1 MLKRILS
8 VLLCLAL
15 LLGGTALA
23 AKEDDYT
30 LPELLYQHF
39 SVQDYPIR
47 GSVALTASG
56 TAPWLDYLL
65 PLTASTLS
73 VRLLNLEDSDDFQY
87 QVYSQDESGNQQAL
101 TQLYRVGD
109 TLYLRT
115 ALLPDTLLSMS
126 LAEAAGSNP
135 SFYSVVAELLAQ
147 PNLLWDS
154 VWQPVLADYL
164 NELELWLADYAAE
177 PESATENGE
186 MVVRVSYVI
195 PADDVKAQTKLMW
208 QQALYDEELLSL
220 LRPMMTDEQQ
230 AIYLN
235 PSLMYFYDACI
246 DALPM
251 TGDLRLSR
259 RFSARG
265 ETLSVAIALPLPQNA
280 WGFTSLTFRQEANT
294 TALVL
299 NSATQTLTFSMTAAE
314 STDAATSLTGTI
326 SNVPAAFVADAK
338 TLQAKFA
345 LTSQHSESQD
355 SDGTRHDDSAWTLT
369 IEPDTDGSTAT
380 DVVTFEP
387 ITAELSLQ
395 YSRENKES
403 APIHLRVIAGLHMA
417 EADIGAKMALRTTSR
432 WNALDLPTQGA
443 EDVGSM
449 DTTRFLQLIATASQ
463 NLTHLILQSSTPM
476 VATPSELPAP
486 DPNATAV
493 PPISQE

>member
-56 TAPWLDYLL
+56 TASWLDYLL

-87 QVYSQDESGNQQAL
+87 QVFSQDENGNQQGL
-101 TQLYRVGD
+101 TQLYRVDD

-126 LAEAAGSNP
+126 LGETAGSNP
-135 SFYSVVAELLAQ
+135 PFYSVVAELLAQ
-147 PNLLWDS
+147 PDLLWES

-177 PESATENGE
+177 PETETESGE
-186 MVVRVSYVI
+186 LVMRVSYVI
-195 PADDVKAQTKLMW
+195 PADDVRAQTKLMW
-208 QQALYDEELLSL
+208 HQALYDEELLSL
-220 LRPMMTDEQQ
+220 LRPMMTEEQQ
-230 AIYLN
+230 AVYLN
-235 PSLMYFYDACI
+235 PNLLYFYDACI
-246 DALPM
+246 DALPLM
-251 TGDLRLSR
+251 GDLRLSR

-265 ETLSVAIALPLPQNA
+265 ETLSVSIALPLPQNA
-280 WGFTSLTFRQEANT
+280 WGYTSLTFRQEGET

-299 NSATQTLTFSMTAAE
+299 NSATQTLTFSVTAAGIA
-314 STDAATSLTGTI
+314 DAPSSLTGTI
-326 SNVPAAFVADAK
+326 SSIPAAFVTDAK

-369 IEPDTDGSTAT
+369 IEPDTDGSTAA

-449 DTTRFLQLIATASQ
+449 SEGRILSLIAAASQ
-463 NLTHLILQSSTPM
+463 NLTKLFVGGGVSM
-476 VATPSELPAP
+476 VATPSELPTPAP
-486 DPNATAV
+486 DTTTI
-493 PPISQE
+493 PPMNQE